1 MSAPPGMEDPISS
14 IFDLSD
20 HVARMAPTMR
30 RMYRYTAT
38 VVVLFL
44 VIMVVLLFVGLADN
58 LAFAVLALVAL
69 VFGAIALSLL
79 VETDRFYR
87 SFVERHRSI
96 RLLQDADPAPKVPE
110 GRTPVAR
117 LTRYLAQTSPRLG
130 EELHLRPDSL
140 RTQVR
145 LPAEGGADAPFDLVW
160 VAPASAGYRWF
171 GAGDAGFA
179 VLARIGPDA
188 PTLADLERFASEVGA
203 VAARLPAQVRRAILL
218 RAHPVP
224 IPEEVYDRAV
234 GRRIPVRG
242 GSVAL
247 EIISENADGTYDLVP
262 HVLGVP

>member
-1 MSAPPGMEDPISS
+1 MAGPPGMEDPISS
-14 IFDLSD
+14 IFALSD
-20 HVARMAPTMR
+20 HVAEMAPTMQ

-38 VVVLFL
+38 VVVLYL
-44 VIMVVLLFVGLADN
+44 IIMIVLLFVGLSGN

-87 SFVERHRSI
+87 SYLDRHRSI
-96 RLLQDADPAPKVPE
+96 RLLQDADPSPKIPH

-117 LTRYLAQTSPRLG
+117 LTTYLAQSNPRLG
-130 EELHLRPDSL
+130 ELLRLHPDSL
-140 RTQVR
+140 RYAVAMR
-145 LPAEGGADAPFDLVW
+145 ASGGASVTFDMAW
-160 VAPASAGYRWF
+160 VAPASAGYRWLRW
-171 GAGDAGFA
+171 GDPGFA

-188 PTLADLERFASEVGA
+188 PNLPDLDRFAEE
-203 VAARLPAQVRRAILL
+203 VAAVSQRLPARVRRAILL

-224 IPEEVYDRAV
+224 IPDEVYDRTV

-242 GSVAL
+242 GTASL
-247 EIISENADGTYDLVP
+247 EIVSENPDGTYDLVP